1 MSKRVGGLKFSPPK
15 ESYWEGNN
23 ARRKNLLSTG
33 VRGREQASAGDR
45 SVKCTRV
52 RVIKN

>member
-23 ARRKNLLSTG
+23 ARRKNLLS
-33 VRGREQASAGDR
+33 AGACYMSQHYNGD
-45 SVKCTRV
+45 S
-52 RVIKN
+52 